1 MSTPLA
7 RSGPLGPLSADD
19 GSHLPAAQS
28 GGTSDEAKEAF
39 WRRRPIGTFPHTGE
53 VPTLTSEQNAQPA
66 ALSGETLR
74 AAERAVTVAIVDDH
88 ALFREGTVYVL
99 EGEEGVEV
107 VGEAGSGEE
116 ALELLDR
123 LRPDVAIVDINLP
136 GMSGLQVARTLAEA
150 GSPVRVLI
158 VSAYDDYA
166 YVTEALEVGVAGYLL
181 KTASG
186 RELVDAVRAVADGV
200 FVLDRAVSS
209 RLARRNRVGAASS
222 GDQLT
227 PREADVL
234 ALLTQGLSNKQIAQ
248 RLVLGLRT
256 VESHVSNVLAK
267 LGVTSRTEAVLYA
280 LEHHLV
286 AGGTDRGTDP
296 RNTR

>member
-1 MSTPLA
+1 MSAPLT
-7 RSGPLGPLSADD
+7 RLGPSAVPCDVAED
-19 GSHLPAAQS
+19 EPPVEVP
-28 GGTSDEAKEAF
+28 GGTSDEDKEAF
-39 WRRRPIGTFPHTGE
+39 WHRRPIGTFPHTGE
-53 VPTLTSEQNAQPA
+53 VPTLTNEPTAQPA
-66 ALSGETLR
+66 ALPGETLR
-74 AAERAVTVAIVDDH
+74 AGQRAITVAIVDDH

-107 VGEAGSGEE
+107 VGEAGTGED
-116 ALELLDR
+116 ALELLER

-136 GMSGLQVARTLAEA
+136 GMSGLQVARTLADA

-209 RLARRNRVGAASS
+209 RLARRNRVGAATSS
-222 GDQLT
+222 DQLT
-227 PREADVL
+227 PREVDVL
-234 ALLTQGLSNKQIAQ
+234 ALLAQGLSNKQIAQ

-286 AGGTDRGTDP
+286 TGGTDRGADP
-296 RNTR
+296 RNSR

>member
-1 MSTPLA
+1 MSAPLTRSAWAGLSGEAGPEPAAGPLA
-7 RSGPLGPLSADD
+7 
-19 GSHLPAAQS
+19 
-28 GGTSDEAKEAF
+28 GTSDEAKEAF
-39 WRRRPIGTFPHTGE
+39 WQRRPIGTFPHTGE
-53 VPTLTSEQNAQPA
+53 VPTLTSEPTAQPA
-66 ALSGETLR
+66 TLPGETLR
-74 AAERAVTVAIVDDH
+74 AGQRAITVAIVDDH

-107 VGEAGSGEE
+107 VGEAGTGED
-116 ALELLDR
+116 ALELLAR

-136 GMSGLQVARTLAEA
+136 GMSGLQVARTLADA

-209 RLARRNRVGAASS
+209 RLARRNRVGAANS

-227 PREADVL
+227 PREVDVL
-234 ALLTQGLSNKQIAQ
+234 ALLAQGLSNKQIAQ

-280 LEHHLV
+280 LDHHLV
-286 AGGTDRGTDP
+286 TGGTDRGADP